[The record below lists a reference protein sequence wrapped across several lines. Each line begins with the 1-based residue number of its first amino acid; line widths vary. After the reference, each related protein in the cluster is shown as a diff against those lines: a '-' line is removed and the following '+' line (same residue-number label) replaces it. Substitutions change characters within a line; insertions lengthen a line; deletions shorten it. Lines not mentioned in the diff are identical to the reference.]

1 MLRTASRLLPSR
13 SSGDGRLHRRIP
25 KRRVSALREMPVG
38 LSHGNTRKQHKAR
51 AAKPESTSPIC
62 EKTFFPPI
70 TFVDLA
76 CRSRSIATP
85 PKLVVQQTLRG
96 RAPTEARSSRPPAA
110 KSTARTSTLRKV
122 WQKNPRKNVGA
133 KIGAKD
139 RHLQPTTQTYAS
151 RDTRDVHDA
160 RDVRDVHDVRDV
172 REYHGALH
180 VTQSRC
186 HAADTE

>member
-1 MLRTASRLLPSR
+1 
-13 SSGDGRLHRRIP
+13 
-25 KRRVSALREMPVG
+25 
-38 LSHGNTRKQHKAR
+38 
-51 AAKPESTSPIC
+51 
-62 EKTFFPPI
+62 
-70 TFVDLA
+70 
-76 CRSRSIATP
+76 
-85 PKLVVQQTLRG
+85 
-96 RAPTEARSSRPPAA
+96 
-110 KSTARTSTLRKV
+110 V

-160 RDVRDVHDVRDV
+160 RDVRDIRDV

>member
-1 MLRTASRLLPSR
+1 
-13 SSGDGRLHRRIP
+13 
-25 KRRVSALREMPVG
+25 
-38 LSHGNTRKQHKAR
+38 
-51 AAKPESTSPIC
+51 
-62 EKTFFPPI
+62 
-70 TFVDLA
+70 
-76 CRSRSIATP
+76 
-85 PKLVVQQTLRG
+85 
-96 RAPTEARSSRPPAA
+96 
-110 KSTARTSTLRKV
+110 V

-160 RDVRDVHDVRDV
+160 RDVRDVHDAHDARDVRDVRDV